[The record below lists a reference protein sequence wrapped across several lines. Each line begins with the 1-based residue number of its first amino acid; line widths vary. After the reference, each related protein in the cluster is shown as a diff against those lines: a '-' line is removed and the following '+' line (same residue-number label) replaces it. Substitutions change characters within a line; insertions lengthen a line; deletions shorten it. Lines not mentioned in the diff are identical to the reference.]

1 MKTATAPLPPLRS
14 VKVLDQLR
22 ERIRYL
28 HYSLPTEQAY
38 VHWVRA
44 FIRFHGVRHPAT
56 LGSSEVEAFLS
67 WLANE
72 RKVSVSTHRQALAA
86 LLFFYGKV
94 LCTDLP
100 WLQEIGRP
108 RPSRRLPVVLTPDE
122 VVRILGFLEGEHRLF
137 AQLLYGTGM
146 RISEGLQLRV
156 KDLDFDHGTII
167 VREGKG
173 SKDRALMLPESLAPS
188 LREQLSRARAWW
200 ALLQRLA
207 AVRGRLSLC
216 ADQAAAAKWWLSMP
230 MASVSAEGPMPKAL
244 STRRTSPLMPGCRHQ
259 GRACPLRRARMT
271 SNPLIVA

>member
-28 HYSLPTEQAY
+28 HYSLRTEQAY

-67 WLANE
+67 GWRTSA
-72 RKVSVSTHRQALAA
+72 RFRSPRIVRHWRPCCSSTARCCARI
-86 LLFFYGKV
+86 
-94 LCTDLP
+94 CP
-100 WLQEIGRP
+100 RLQEIGRP

-156 KDLDFDHGTII
+156 RIWISITARSSCG
-167 VREGKG
+167 
-173 SKDRALMLPESLAPS
+173 
-188 LREQLSRARAWW
+188 RARAPGSGLDVTRELGTQP
-200 ALLQRLA
+200 ARA
-207 AVRGRLSLC
+207 AVACTG
-216 ADQAAAAKWWLSMP
+216 M
-230 MASVSAEGPMPKAL
+230 VAEGPGRGPQ
-244 STRRTSPLMPGCRHQ
+244 RRCAS
-259 GRACPLRRARMT
+259 RR
-271 SNPLIVA
+271 P

>member
-28 HYSLPTEQAY
+28 HYSLRTEQAY

-156 KDLDFDHGTII
+156 KDLDFDHGGADFGI
-167 VREGKG
+167 VCRET
-173 SKDRALMLPESLAPS
+173 SLDKRCS
-188 LREQLSRARAWW
+188 QK
-200 ALLQRLA
+200 LA
-207 AVRGRLSLC
+207 AGAGSGDLGGDPVGNCNHGGLPCLGRAGSGPAPPVKTVTRGPHCQARVR
-216 ADQAAAAKWWLSMP
+216 
-230 MASVSAEGPMPKAL
+230 SVSFTPI
-244 STRRTSPLMPGCRHQ
+244 
-259 GRACPLRRARMT
+259 CPANRSFRETA
-271 SNPLIVA
+271 

>member
-1 MKTATAPLPPLRS
+1 ATAPLPPLRS

-108 RPSRRLPVVLTPDE
+108 RPSRRLPVVLTPD
-122 VVRILGFLEGEHRLF
+122 
-137 AQLLYGTGM
+137 
-146 RISEGLQLRV
+146 
-156 KDLDFDHGTII
+156 
-167 VREGKG
+167 
-173 SKDRALMLPESLAPS
+173 
-188 LREQLSRARAWW
+188 
-200 ALLQRLA
+200 
-207 AVRGRLSLC
+207 
-216 ADQAAAAKWWLSMP
+216 
-230 MASVSAEGPMPKAL
+230 
-244 STRRTSPLMPGCRHQ
+244 
-259 GRACPLRRARMT
+259 
-271 SNPLIVA
+271 

>member
-28 HYSLPTEQAY
+28 HYSLRTEQAY

-173 SKDRALMLPESLAPS
+173 SKDRAL
-188 LREQLSRARAWW
+188 

-230 MASVSAEGPMPKAL
+230 VASVSAEGPMPKAL

>member
-200 ALLQRLA
+200 LKGTVAKLA
-207 AVRGRLSLC
+207 MRQPFVLFKGLTFQKLC
-216 ADQAAAAKWWLSMP
+216 LPGAFRPGDHHNKMLRP
-230 MASVSAEGPMPKAL
+230 GLCVVHASPQYL
-244 STRRTSPLMPGCRHQ
+244 
-259 GRACPLRRARMT
+259 
-271 SNPLIVA
+271 

>member
-28 HYSLPTEQAY
+28 HYSLRTEQAY
-38 VHWVRA
+38 VNWVRA

-100 WLQEIGRP
+100 LASG
-108 RPSRRLPVVLTPDE
+108 
-122 VVRILGFLEGEHRLF
+122 
-137 AQLLYGTGM
+137 
-146 RISEGLQLRV
+146 
-156 KDLDFDHGTII
+156 
-167 VREGKG
+167 
-173 SKDRALMLPESLAPS
+173 DRKTSAVAALA
-188 LREQLSRARAWW
+188 
-200 ALLQRLA
+200 
-207 AVRGRLSLC
+207 GG
-216 ADQAAAAKWWLSMP
+216 AD
-230 MASVSAEGPMPKAL
+230 
-244 STRRTSPLMPGCRHQ
+244 PG
-259 GRACPLRRARMT
+259 
-271 SNPLIVA
+271 

>member
-28 HYSLPTEQAY
+28 HYSLRTEQAY

-108 RPSRRLPVVLTPDE
+108 RP
-122 VVRILGFLEGEHRLF
+122 
-137 AQLLYGTGM
+137 
-146 RISEGLQLRV
+146 
-156 KDLDFDHGTII
+156 
-167 VREGKG
+167 
-173 SKDRALMLPESLAPS
+173 
-188 LREQLSRARAWW
+188 

>member
-28 HYSLPTEQAY
+28 HYSLRTEQAY
-38 VHWVRA
+38 VNWVRA

-137 AQLLYGTGM
+137 AQDSSYSSSGWLLIGCIDVGRVGIADRYQDLAILWNCLGEFSPSLQKRLFQKYGIDNPDM
-146 RISEGLQLRV
+146 NKLQ
-156 KDLDFDHGTII
+156 FH
-167 VREGKG
+167 
-173 SKDRALMLPESLAPS
+173 LMLDEFF
-188 LREQLSRARAWW
+188 
-200 ALLQRLA
+200 
-207 AVRGRLSLC
+207 
-216 ADQAAAAKWWLSMP
+216 
-230 MASVSAEGPMPKAL
+230 
-244 STRRTSPLMPGCRHQ
+244 
-259 GRACPLRRARMT
+259 
-271 SNPLIVA
+271 